1 MGHPS
6 KMSMEFILS
15 IALGSSCHDSSSGQ
29 ERWCAKKN
37 VPLLKWEVIVGT
49 HHVLL
54 WDFNLQDRGE
64 DMQKW
69 DGKSTLTLKT
79 GMCGL

>member
-1 MGHPS
+1 M
-6 KMSMEFILS
+6 
-15 IALGSSCHDSSSGQ
+15 C
-29 ERWCAKKN
+29 KKHI
-37 VPLLKWEVIVGT
+37 PLLKWEVIVGT
-49 HHVLL
+49 HHMLL
-54 WDFNLQDRGE
+54 WDFNLQDHGE